1 MYVCMHVCMYV
12 CMYVC
17 KSLNTSTG
25 HQTMFGKKIE
35 LCPTKSASQRTQLWS
50 VKSKKTKNFKV
61 TSVLKFKHLVSI
73 DLSCSAF
80 SSDKHSNRQ
89 VAYAVLFI
97 FKARRVWVKRFYT
110 LFFLPCFGQLLLWKN
125 FISHYIVLKF

>member
-1 MYVCMHVCMYV
+1 MSDEICFTTDTVMKREV
-12 CMYVC
+12 
-17 KSLNTSTG
+17 
-25 HQTMFGKKIE
+25 KK
-35 LCPTKSASQRTQLWS
+35 KQ
-50 VKSKKTKNFKV
+50 KNFKV

-97 FKARRVWVKRFYT
+97 FKARRV
-110 LFFLPCFGQLLLWKN
+110 
-125 FISHYIVLKF
+125 